1 MALVKALH
9 RRGHERG
16 ADALE
21 GGEAKAAG
29 ARLDVRGELPLG
41 VRDASED
48 RIGVSEQDLA
58 GLREPRALAIAFDQ
72 DGAGFA
78 LQRRD
83 LLADRGLRVGERIRG
98 GRERSEFK
106 EVFEKYLR

>member
-1 MALVKALH
+1 
-9 RRGHERG
+9 ERG

-29 ARLDVRGELPLG
+29 ARLHVRGELLLG

-72 DGAGFA
+72 DRPGFA
-78 LQRRD
+78 LERRD
-83 LLADRGLRVGERIRG
+83 LLADRGLRIGERVRG
-98 GRERSEFK
+98 GRERAALGEFA
-106 EVFEKYLR
+106 EDHQAARI